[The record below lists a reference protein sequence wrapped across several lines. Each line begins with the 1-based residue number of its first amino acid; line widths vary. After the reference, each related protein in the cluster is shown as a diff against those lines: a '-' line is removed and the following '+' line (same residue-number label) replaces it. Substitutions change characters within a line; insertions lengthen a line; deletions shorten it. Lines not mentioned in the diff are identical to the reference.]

1 MKNLSWEN
9 IDLLSDADISYL
21 LYKEGKDI
29 STISKIR
36 GIEKNVVERQIIEC
50 RIKYRTQELG
60 ENPDKIIH
68 NLYKCNRKERV
79 LLLEGLDEKKKNA
92 LENYAIDNLFSVNR
106 DECLFLI
113 WLLGELK
120 SKRAIQPIMAFLKC
134 TDGNIKRICCSSLG
148 KIEAKEAEDSLIAVL
163 KDKRPQVKQ
172 YAIKAL
178 GKIKSKKAVK
188 YLQNILNDKNEKE
201 YIIKAAEMS
210 LMEIEGSRCDV

>member
-21 LYKEGKDI
+21 LYKEGKGI
-29 STISKIR
+29 NTISKIR
-36 GIEKNVVERQIIEC
+36 GIEKNTVERQIIEC
-50 RIKYRTQELG
+50 RIKYRTHELG
-60 ENPDKIIH
+60 DNPEKII
-68 NLYKCNRKERV
+68 NSLFKCNRKERV
-79 LLLEGLDEKKKNA
+79 ILLEELDDKKKKA

-134 TDGNIKRICCSSLG
+134 TDGNIKRICCSSLA
-148 KIEAKEAEDSLIAVL
+148 KIEAQEAEDALIFVL
-163 KDKRPQVKQ
+163 NDKRPQVKQ

-178 GKIKSKKAVK
+178 GRIKSKKAIK
-188 YLQNILNDKNEKE
+188 YLQGILKDKNEKE
-201 YIIKAAEMS
+201 YIIRAAEIA
-210 LMEIEGSRCDV
+210 LKEIEGSKYDV